1 MALSRSPTV
10 SLPVEVYVVVLV
22 PSLTVIVPFAMMPS
36 VNSEVLAVS
45 GTVPVPIA
53 GAARVGAALDVPDE
67 FELGE
72 EEEDDADEVLDDEV
86 VSPVLLEPPL
96 MDASA
101 LCTAAVSWVFTRFRA
116 VWLARLAKPLDSVL
130 DAPNIAL
137 MVESACAVDDA
148 SLDAWL
154 Q

>member
-1 MALSRSPTV
+1 
-10 SLPVEVYVVVLV
+10 
-22 PSLTVIVPFAMMPS
+22 
-36 VNSEVLAVS
+36 
-45 GTVPVPIA
+45 
-53 GAARVGAALDVPDE
+53 VPDE
-67 FELGE
+67 LELG
-72 EEEDDADEVLDDEV
+72 EEEDDADEALDDAV

-101 LCTAAVSWVFTRFRA
+101 LCTAAESWVFTRFRA
-116 VWLARLAKPLDSVL
+116 DWLARLAKPLDSVV

-137 MVESACAVDDA
+137 MVESDCAVDDA